1 MVQTIIKRSNAPLDA
16 RDLELCQHVFDEIRA
31 AADIPRQSE
40 EGERIAAIVIELYR
54 QGVRNPEQLKILVQG
69 ARGMPMEAEKRAETP

>member
-1 MVQTIIKRSNAPLDA
+1 MVQTIIKRSDAPLDA
-16 RDLELCQHVFDEIRA
+16 NDLKLCQRVFDEIRA
-31 AADIPRQSE
+31 TADSPGKSE

-69 ARGMPMEAEKRAETP
+69 ARGTFPDLVNG